1 MSNQPKV
8 CVIIPVFN
16 HAEFLEQS
24 IDSALSQTYDDLEV
38 FIVDD
43 GSDDQEIVKD
53 IALKY
58 SKQDS
63 RIRFSGFNVNHGKWH
78 ALNYAIQNT
87 NCQLVTCQDADDTS
101 CPDRIERQVSVFSS
115 VPNTAHVLC
124 GFHHCWS
131 NEDVDKLTPQKTD
144 GPLSIM
150 QHSDVHRLVMSGFA
164 APNINHY
171 YTGNFETA
179 GTSAMF
185 LRDVWNIGM
194 RFNPPGQGLRV
205 LLSEDSDFNF
215 RVTSFLGKTAVLCEK
230 LYCYRRGTSTNK
242 EEL

>member
-1 MSNQPKV
+1 MSNLPKV
-8 CVIIPVFN
+8 CIVVPVYN
-16 HAEFLEQS
+16 HSTFLAQS
-24 IDSALSQTYDDLEV
+24 IESVLSQTYDNIEV

-43 GSDDQEIVKD
+43 GSDDQDVVKD

-63 RIRFSGFNVNHGKWH
+63 RVRFSGFSINCGKWN
-78 ALNYAIQNT
+78 ALNYATQNT
-87 NCQLVTCQDADDTS
+87 DSVLITCQDADDTS

-115 VPNTAHVLC
+115 VPGTAHVLC

-131 NEDVDKLTPQKTD
+131 QADVDKFTMQKTD
-144 GPLSIM
+144 GPLSVM
-150 QHSDVHRLVMSGFA
+150 PHTDVHRHVMQGFVS
-164 APNINHY
+164 PNINHY
-171 YTGNFETA
+171 YTGDFETA

-185 LRDVWNIGM
+185 LRDVWRLGL